1 MCVSVCVCF
10 CLWLFVCACDSW
22 CEFVYFCV
30 LARTRESELSFAN
43 EGGILGVGARN
54 SALEEEFFTNY
65 MSITEKTIDSI

>member
-1 MCVSVCVCF
+1 MGVCF
-10 CLWLFVCACDSW
+10 CLWLFVCPCD
-22 CEFVYFCV
+22 EFVHFCV